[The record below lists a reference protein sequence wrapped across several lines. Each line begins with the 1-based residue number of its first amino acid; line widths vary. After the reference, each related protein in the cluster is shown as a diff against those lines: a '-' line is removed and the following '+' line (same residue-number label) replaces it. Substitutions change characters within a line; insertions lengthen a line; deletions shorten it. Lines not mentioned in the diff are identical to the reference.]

1 MMQLLFI
8 LLLATPLQAEEARPL
23 LPGDFKLDTVR
34 ALPVEHRGRWVPLDT
49 LARDTIRSI
58 TGTQDFQGDDPV
70 LLLLAFTFEPA
81 AWMDVPLIKIGN
93 ASLRAELEL
102 DGERSRFSYSDL
114 VNHDRF
120 RELFREM
127 MHQRGEQ
134 LDPLQTKVSDITEKL
149 MLLESALTGEA
160 IHLIP
165 DPNDALAAWG
175 SVTLPRLGSPPPT
188 EPVAEAWTHLRT
200 AFRAR
205 DAEAFSAVATRLA
218 AALAALPA
226 KYRPDR
232 DRIEIELHY
241 NRLSPFSLAWQVMIG
256 GAVLATL
263 ALFVRAR
270 WFDVLAVVGMLAGFL
285 VLSYG
290 LYLRWQLAGRIP
302 ASNMY
307 ESLLFLSWGMGA
319 FAIVALLFMRLRI
332 VPVTASIMGA
342 VALLIADLVPGLDPF
357 IRPAVP
363 VLLDTIWMSIHVPII
378 MVSYSVLALATL
390 FAHAQLGLLALCPRR
405 MVERLGP
412 LVDALHYWYIHV
424 GSILLVAGIIT
435 GSMWGASSW
444 GRYWGWDPKEVWS
457 LIAFVGY
464 LAILHVRVDHEP
476 RGWLS
481 YLLGAALTVAVFTLI
496 VRRFRPLSE
505 VEIIGLGGALVAV
518 VFFVLARGPFATAMK
533 SIIAFWLIVMTYVG
547 VNFVLGVGLHSY
559 GFGKGAVAYWMF
571 LIGGIDLALIL
582 GLGLIYLARVLPSPP
597 ASRPASA

>member
-1 MMQLLFI
+1 MTQLLFI
-8 LLLATPLQAEEARPL
+8 LLLAAPLQADHPSAR
-23 LPGDFKLDTVR
+23 LPEGFDLSVVR

-58 TGTQDFQGDDPV
+58 TGTQHFQGHDPV

-81 AWMDVPLIKIGN
+81 AWMDVPVFKIGN
-93 ASLRAELEL
+93 ASLRTELEL
-102 DGERSRFSYSDL
+102 DSGRTLFSYSDL

-127 MHQRGEQ
+127 MHQRGGE
-134 LDPLQTKVSDITEKL
+134 LDPLQAKVSDLTEKL
-149 MLLESALTGEA
+149 MLLEGAFTGEA

-165 DPNDALAAWG
+165 NPNDALAAW
-175 SVTLPRLGSPPPT
+175 SPVALPRPGSPPPD

-200 AFRAR
+200 AFKAR
-205 DAEAFSAVATRLA
+205 DAEAFSAVAKRLA
-218 AALAALPA
+218 VALAALPA
-226 KYRPDR
+226 KYRPGS

-241 NRLSPFSLAWQVMIG
+241 NRLSPFRLAWQVMIG

-270 WFDVLAVVGMLAGFL
+270 WFDVLAVLGMLAGFV

-378 MVSYSVLALATL
+378 MVSYSVLALAML

-405 MVERLGP
+405 VSARLGP
-412 LVDALHYWYIHV
+412 LVDALHYWYVHV
-424 GSILLVAGIIT
+424 GSILLLAGIIT

-476 RGWLS
+476 RGWLG
-481 YLLGAALTVAVFTLI
+481 YLLAAGLTGAVFTLI
-496 VRRFRPLSE
+496 VRHLWPLSE
-505 VEIIGLGGALVAV
+505 AEIIGLSGALVAL
-518 VFFVLARGPFATAMK
+518 VFCVSVRGPFAMAMK
-533 SIIAFWLIVMTYVG
+533 SVMAFWLIVMTYLG
-547 VNFVLGVGLHSY
+547 VNYVLGVGLHSY
-559 GFGKGAVAYWMF
+559 GFGKGEMAWWMF
-571 LIGGIDLALIL
+571 LIGGIDLALIVV
-582 GLGLIYLARVLPSPP
+582 LGLIYLARTLPAAP